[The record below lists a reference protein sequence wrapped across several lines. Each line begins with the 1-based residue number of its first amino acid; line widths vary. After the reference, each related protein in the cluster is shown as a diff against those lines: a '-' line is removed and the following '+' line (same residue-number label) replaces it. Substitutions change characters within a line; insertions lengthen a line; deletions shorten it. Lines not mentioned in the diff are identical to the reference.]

1 MKRISLLPILF
12 VLPFAAA
19 SVAAP
24 PKTSS
29 QDNTWLI
36 GAHQDNLAEIQSG
49 EFAAQ
54 NGHTAAVR
62 DAGHMLA
69 TDHQKLDAKLKP
81 VARQLGVTL
90 PTQPNMQQRDQ
101 MKHLKTLSGM
111 SLDTVWTH
119 DETDGHVKAIE
130 QTEGEIEHGSDPQVQ
145 QLAKS
150 ALPVLKKHLQTLQQ
164 AAVQIKGSKTTGG

>member
-1 MKRISLLPILF
+1 MKRYSLLPMLF
-12 VLPFAAA
+12 VLPFAVQ

-29 QDNTWLI
+29 QDGSWLI

-49 EFAAQ
+49 EFAGH

-62 DAGHMLA
+62 NAGHMLA

-81 VARQLGVTL
+81 VAQQLGVKL
-90 PTQPNMQQRDQ
+90 PKQPNLQQRDQ

-111 SLDTVWTH
+111 QFDTTWTH
-119 DETDGHVKAIE
+119 DEADGHVKAIE
-130 QTEGEIEHGSDPQVQ
+130 QTEGEIEQASEPQVK
-145 QLAKS
+145 QLAQS

-164 AAVQIKGSKTTGG
+164 AAVQIKGSKTTG

>member
-1 MKRISLLPILF
+1 MVPAPGKEAQCHEKNFVAYHPACSSLRRR
-12 VLPFAAA
+12 VRGRA
-19 SVAAP
+19 
-24 PKTSS
+24 S

-49 EFAAQ
+49 GFAAQ
-54 NGHTAAVR
+54 NGHAAAVR
-62 DAGHMLA
+62 NAGHMLE

-111 SLDTVWTH
+111 SFDTIWTH

-130 QTEGEIEHGSDPQVQ
+130 QTESEIEHGSDPQVQ
-145 QLAKS
+145 
-150 ALPVLKKHLQTLQQ
+150 
-164 AAVQIKGSKTTGG
+164 